1 MQFTRFT
8 RITRRPAAL
17 AAVVIATAGAAH
29 AQNLKPGLWE
39 HGFTMKSS
47 SGEVEKSM
55 AQAKAEMAR
64 LPPDQRKMMEQMLA
78 RQGVG
83 MTPQGHTVRV
93 CITPE
98 QASRTELPDGDGK
111 CEQKSLQRSGGTI
124 RTSFVCAGPPPTSG
138 HSEITLKGDTAYSGR
153 SVVDTTVKGKPE
165 RMTMDVTGKWLS
177 ADCGNVKPI
186 KR

>member
-1 MQFTRFT
+1 MVFKPSRV
-8 RITRRPAAL
+8 RAAGLAVFWL
-17 AAVVIATAGAAH
+17 AATGVAN

-39 HGFTMKSS
+39 HGFTMKSA
-47 SGEVEKSM
+47 SGEIEKGM
-55 AQAKAEMAR
+55 AQAQAELAR
-64 LPPDQRKMMEQMLA
+64 LPPDQRKMMEQMMA
-78 RQGVG
+78 QQGVG
-83 MTPQGHTVRV
+83 MTGKASSVRL

-98 QASRTELPDGDGK
+98 QASRTELPAGDGK
-111 CEQKSLQRSGGTI
+111 CEQKSLQRSGSTI

-138 HSEITLKGDTAYSGR
+138 QSEITLKGDTAYSGR

-177 ADCGNVKPI
+177 ADCGNVKPL